1 MWLAGIFAVANTLF
15 IVFGLYGL
23 KYTGY
28 GFDYL
33 GQEYQDFLAGVEGA
47 APSPTAR
54 VPAIVIVG
62 LLVLAAGVIG
72 YIWAQRQWG
81 KPVRMSDPSDE
92 QPTQEA
98 IDGAAAAAAARAR

>member
-1 MWLAGIFAVANTLF
+1 MVAAGLFCFANLMF

-33 GQEYQDFLAGVEGA
+33 SDEYAAFLAGEGPT
-47 APSPTAR
+47 PSPTAR
-54 VPAIVIVG
+54 VPEIVAVG
-62 LLVLAAGVIG
+62 LGVLVAGVLG
-72 YIWAQRQWG
+72 YIIAQRQWG
-81 KPVRMSDPSDE
+81 KPVHWTDPSDE

-98 IDGAAAAAAARAR
+98 IDGAAAVAARAR